1 MTLVPPVLV
10 MVSVKDCL
18 FPRVMLPKP
27 MLLGSAP
34 RPPGETPIPDR
45 GMLSV
50 GFEALDVMVT
60 LPVLLPGEDGLNKTV
75 KFALCPGA
83 RVRGAV
89 IPLRLNPR
97 LTAI

>member
-1 MTLVPPVLV
+1 
-10 MVSVKDCL
+10 MVTVSDTVCL
-18 FPRVMLPKP
+18 FPIVTLPK
-27 MLLGSAP
+27 LRLVGLAP

-60 LPVLLPGEDGLNKTV
+60 LPVLLPAEDGLNKTV
-75 KFALCPGA
+75 KFALCPAA

-89 IPLRLNPR
+89 IPLKLNPP